1 MPTPI
6 SQVPTPICLSPPRQ
20 IAIHTAIPIFRT
32 LANLAASSGFKF
44 SIIVS
49 CASVPGSA
57 VACSSLSSN
66 QHIIPLHIQS
76 PKTTHT
82 AAAAPDC
89 HRLARTQFAS
99 RLQSGCSAAVD
110 AQRREAETG
119 LLHPS
124 RAQLRSELRAADGA
138 LTTPLTLI
146 LNNKTRTKKKK
157 GRGGGR
163 NNRGCS
169 RSGPAKKSRD
179 RGSGAFGA
187 DLARIPPSRACT
199 PFDIAPGYMDCID
212 YALRATCDFS

>member
-1 MPTPI
+1 M
-6 SQVPTPICLSPPRQ
+6 LSPPRQ
-20 IAIHTAIPIFRT
+20 IAIYTAIPIFRT

-66 QHIIPLHIQS
+66 QQIIPPHIQS

-89 HRLARTQFAS
+89 HRLARTSRTRTQFAS

-124 RAQLRSELRAADGA
+124 RAQLRNELRAADGA
-138 LTTPLTLI
+138 LMSPLTLI
-146 LNNKTRTKKKK
+146 LNNKTNTEKRRDDAVVEIIVVAAEQARPKKVEI
-157 GRGGGR
+157 GGPELLR
-163 NNRGCS
+163 LAWRES
-169 RSGPAKKSRD
+169 RHHV
-179 RGSGAFGA
+179 
-187 DLARIPPSRACT
+187 LALV
-199 PFDIAPGYMDCID
+199 PGYMDCID
-212 YALRATCDFS
+212 YALRATCDLS

>member
-1 MPTPI
+1 MPAPI
-6 SQVPTPICLSPPRQ
+6 SQVPTPICLSPPGQ

-49 CASVPGSA
+49 CASVPGFA
-57 VACSSLSSN
+57 VACSSLCSN
-66 QHIIPLHIQS
+66 QHIIPAHIQP

-138 LTTPLTLI
+138 LTSPLTLI
-146 LNNKTRTKKKK
+146 LNNKTSTEKR
-157 GRGGGR
+157 RDDAVVEIIVVVA
-163 NNRGCS
+163 NQAW
-169 RSGPAKKSRD
+169 PKKSRD

-187 DLARIPPSRACT
+187 GLARIPPSRART
-199 PFDIAPGYMDCID
+199 PFDIVPGHMDCID
-212 YALRATCDFS
+212 HALRATCDFS